1 MHMPKMDGFE
11 LIERIRQGKDSSTA
25 TIMMLTSAGHR
36 GDAARCQELGVAA
49 YLLKPIRQSEL
60 REAIARVLGVKEQK
74 GAIPLITRYSLH
86 DAREPSSSLR
96 VLLVED
102 NPVNQ
107 RLASRLL
114 EERGHSVVV
123 AANGLEALEA
133 LEKENF
139 DLVFMDVQMPVMDG
153 FETTAAIRKKERARG
168 VRLPIVALTAHA
180 MKGDREKC
188 LAGGM
193 DGYLTKPI
201 RPQELNEILR
211 SYLERREGPVETQES
226 ALSKK

>member
-1 MHMPKMDGFE
+1 V
-11 LIERIRQGKDSSTA
+11 
-25 TIMMLTSAGHR
+25 
-36 GDAARCQELGVAA
+36 LG
-49 YLLKPIRQSEL
+49 
-60 REAIARVLGVKEQK
+60 ARVKR

-86 DAREPSSSLR
+86 DAREPGSSLR
-96 VLLVED
+96 ILLAED

-114 EERGHSVVV
+114 EKRGHSVVV
-123 AANGLEALEA
+123 AGNGLEALEA
-133 LEKENF
+133 LEKESF

-153 FETTAAIRKKERARG
+153 FEATAAIRKKESTTGIR
-168 VRLPIVALTAHA
+168 VPVVALTAHA

-201 RPQELNEILR
+201 RPQELDEVLQ
-211 SYLERREGPVETQES
+211 SYVQSRTEGTEARESTLG
-226 ALSKK
+226 KR